1 MNAVNEWN
9 TEYPFPRWNDN
20 GPRSYRRT
28 PVGGGNRDRSAADNW
43 VGPASADGG
52 PNVKVVDGKSSVTTL
67 TPTQWKITQV
77 IDEIEK
83 LLIDKNNAYGNSFAQ
98 PINVF
103 SKADALAQLD
113 VRIDDKLNRI
123 KKGSEYQGD
132 DTELDLIGYLILK
145 RVLRAL

>member
-1 MNAVNEWN
+1 MGERVTHKNEWN
-9 TEYPFPRWNDN
+9 DEYPYPTTAN
-20 GPRSYRRT
+20 
-28 PVGGGNRDRSAADNW
+28 GGGAGHSHPSHHGLGAYGR
-43 VGPASADGG
+43 PGG
-52 PNVKVVDGKSSVTTL
+52 GHVKVVDGKSPAPAKSAL
-67 TPTQWKITQV
+67 TPTQWKIVQV
-77 IDEIEK
+77 IDEVER

-98 PINVF
+98 PIGVF

-123 KKGSEYQGD
+123 ARGSEYQGD